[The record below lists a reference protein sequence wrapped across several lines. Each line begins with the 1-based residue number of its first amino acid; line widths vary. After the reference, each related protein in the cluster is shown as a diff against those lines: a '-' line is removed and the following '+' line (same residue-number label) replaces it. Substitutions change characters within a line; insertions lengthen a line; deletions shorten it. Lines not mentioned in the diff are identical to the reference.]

1 MSNLVLRANLSRPLT
16 HNELDANMQFLEIVE
31 WSAKDFRADQFAYV
45 TVTGTTTLYLCLQ
58 THTAFVYD
66 NNSGDFAET
75 ITVDGT
81 PITLWRKISGS
92 GGGTGAE
99 FVNAEFDSGTNII
112 TFTAADGSTV
122 DIDLSSVAGGGTGT
136 SGTSGNSGSSGTS
149 GLTGTA
155 GSAGSSGLSYGT
167 SGSSG
172 SSGTSGFTGS
182 SGSSGADGLSVVGP
196 DGSSGSSGENGSSGS
211 SGESG
216 SSGTSG
222 ESGSSGSSGFTGTAG
237 SSGSSGSSGESGT
250 SGANGDLYKT
260 TSPTSHMLGSP
271 GTITVDTGLAYTTAQ
286 SIVIT
291 FDINN
296 YQECEVINY
305 DGTSGVLTF
314 GVPTRVVGAP
324 GIPYNSWTVNL
335 DGASG
340 GDGTS
345 GTAGTSGTSGS
356 TGSSGSSGT
365 AGTSGTSGGP
375 GTSGTSG
382 GPGTSGT
389 AGVSDKYLG
398 SVLAPVDYSSLSIP
412 TPMTVTTTPNLSYSP
427 GESVV
432 VAYDI
437 SNYAEGR
444 VITYNPATGQLAITL
459 TNIVFATSGGVT
471 PSTSNLQG
479 TIGATGSSGSS
490 GASGTFGSSGES
502 GSSGTAGADGGTGTS
517 GTAGAAGTSGTSSS
531 GGGTSTVYNNVSRYL
546 AYNSGSA
553 NIYIVSSAT
562 VNTGLS
568 WSISGT
574 TVTITHN
581 NHGRSNGEAVIIR
594 NVNID
599 NEYCIISNVS
609 TNTFDITVSSSSG
622 ASSGSAAAYSLGF
635 TVSSVSAAGATIV
648 APSGGDVQLMSYY
661 HATGARSG
669 VTYALTTPISAINGG
684 GDNSALNN
692 SYFPIIR
699 VQDLDPS
706 GGGTIVGASMTLNT
720 GANYHIFNLAS
731 LSLSNPNGIRMVF

>member
-45 TVTGTTTLYLCLQ
+45 TVTGTTTLYLCLE

-66 NNSGDFAET
+66 NNGGNFAET
-75 ITVDGT
+75 ITVGGT
-81 PITLWRKISGS
+81 PITFWRKISGS

-99 FVNAEFDSGTNII
+99 FVNATFDSGTNII

-122 DIDLSSVAGGGTGT
+122 TIDLSSLSGGGTGT
-136 SGTSGNSGSSGTS
+136 SGTSGTSGNSGTSGVSGTSGADGLTVVGSSGTS
-149 GLTGTA
+149 GADGLTVV
-155 GSAGSSGLSYGT
+155 
-167 SGSSG
+167 G
-172 SSGTSGFTGS
+172 SSGT
-182 SGSSGADGLSVVGP
+182 
-196 DGSSGSSGENGSSGS
+196 

-216 SSGTSG
+216 SSGSSG

-260 TSPTSHMLGSP
+260 TSSTSHMLGSP

-345 GTAGTSGTSGS
+345 GTAGTSGTSGF
-356 TGSSGSSGT
+356 TGSSGTSGFT
-365 AGTSGTSGGP
+365 GTSGTSGET
-375 GTSGTSG
+375 GTSGVD
-382 GPGTSGT
+382 GTSGL
-389 AGVSDKYLG
+389 SDKYLG
-398 SVLAPVDYSSLSIP
+398 SVPAPVDYSTLTVGGVP
-412 TPMTVTTTPNLSYSP
+412 LVVTTTPNLSYSP

-432 VAYDI
+432 VAHDI

-444 VITYNPATGQLAITL
+444 VVTYNTSTGQLAITL
-459 TNIVFATSGGVT
+459 TNVVFATSGPLA

-479 TIGATGSSGSS
+479 TIGATGSSGTS

-502 GSSGTAGADGGTGTS
+502 GSSGTAGADGGTGSS
-517 GTAGAAGTSGTSSS
+517 GTSGAAGTSGTSSS
-531 GGGTSTVYNNVSRYL
+531 GGGSGVYVFKLSFT
-546 AYNSGSA
+546 SGSLTT
-553 NIYIVSSAT
+553 VSAVNDKDGNTLTSGSGGWSWTITSASQLDIT
-562 VNTGLS
+562 HPLNTMLVNFVRISELSSGNFYTASIGVQAATGNHIIQTSSLN
-568 WSISGT
+568 SISVRGL
-574 TVTITHN
+574 
-581 NHGRSNGEAVIIR
+581 
-594 NVNID
+594 
-599 NEYCIISNVS
+599 
-609 TNTFDITVSSSSG
+609 TNTFTGINSG
-622 ASSGSAAAYSLGF
+622 AGPF
-635 TVSSVSAAGATIV
+635 TMYITFVEPT
-648 APSGGDVQLMSYY
+648 
-661 HATGARSG
+661 
-669 VTYALTTPISAINGG
+669 
-684 GDNSALNN
+684 
-692 SYFPIIR
+692 
-699 VQDLDPS
+699 
-706 GGGTIVGASMTLNT
+706 NT
-720 GANYHIFNLAS
+720 VYI
-731 LSLSNPNGIRMVF
+731 

>member
-31 WSAKDFRADQFAYV
+31 WSAKEFRAGQFAYV
-45 TVTGTTTLYLCLQ
+45 TVTGTTTLYLCLE
-58 THTAFVYD
+58 THTGFVYD
-66 NNSGDFAET
+66 NNGGDFAET
-75 ITVDGT
+75 ITIEGT
-81 PITLWRKISGS
+81 PVTLWRKISGS

-99 FVNAEFDSGTNII
+99 FVNASFNSGTNIL
-112 TFTAADGSTV
+112 TFTAADSSTV
-122 DIDLSSVAGGGTGT
+122 TVDLSSLAGGGTGS
-136 SGTSGNSGSSGTS
+136 SGTSGNSGTS
-149 GLTGTA
+149 GI
-155 GSAGSSGLSYGT
+155 
-167 SGSSG
+167 
-172 SSGTSGFTGS
+172 TGS
-182 SGSSGADGLSVVGP
+182 SGSSGSAGSSGTSGVGSP
-196 DGSSGSSGENGSSGS
+196 GSSGSSGNSGTSGITGSSGS
-211 SGESG
+211 SGN
-216 SSGTSG
+216 SGTNG
-222 ESGSSGSSGFTGTAG
+222 V
-237 SSGSSGSSGESGT
+237 SGSSGSSGETGT

-260 TSPTSHMLGSP
+260 TSSTPYVLGSP
-271 GTITVDTGLAYTTAQ
+271 GMITVGTGLAYTVAQ
-286 SIVIT
+286 SIIIAY
-291 FDINN
+291 DINN

-305 DGTSGVLTF
+305 DGTSGILTF
-314 GVPTRVVGAP
+314 GVPTRVVGA
-324 GIPYNSWTVNL
+324 GSHSSWVVNL

-345 GTAGTSGTSGS
+345 GSAGSSGSSGFTGSSGTSGF
-356 TGSSGSSGT
+356 TGSSGSSG
-365 AGTSGTSGGP
+365 AQGTSGTAGGD
-375 GTSGTSG
+375 GTSGTDG
-382 GPGTSGT
+382 GGGTSGT

-398 SVLAPVDYSSLSIP
+398 TVAAPIDYSSLSIP
-412 TPMTVTTTPNLSYSP
+412 IPLVVITSVNLSYSP

-459 TNIVFATSGGVT
+459 TNIVFATSGGLT

-490 GASGTFGSSGES
+490 GASGTSGGPGTSGSAGSSGES
-502 GSSGTAGADGGTGTS
+502 GTSGVGSPGSSGSAGSS
-517 GTAGAAGTSGTSSS
+517 GAAGVAGTSGTSSA

-553 NIYIVSSAT
+553 NIYMVSSAT

-568 WSISGT
+568 WSRSGS

-599 NEYCIISNVS
+599 NEYCIISNAS

-635 TVSSVSAAGATIV
+635 TVSSVTAAGATIV

-661 HATGARSG
+661 HATGSRSG
-669 VTYALTTPISAINGG
+669 TTYALTTPISATNGG
-684 GDNSALNN
+684 GANSAANN
-692 SYFPIIR
+692 AYFPIIR
-699 VQDLDPS
+699 VQDVVS
-706 GGGTIVGASMTLNT
+706 GTIVGASMTLAT
-720 GANYHIFNLAS
+720 ASNYHVFNLGSLGAS
-731 LSLSNPNGIRMVF
+731 NSNAIRMVF